1 MQQLFPPLSR
11 EPFPPIVPRL
21 EEEISFRDLA
31 LHRTGFHLG
40 GEKKSGHV
48 AIGGGGC
55 VESEESDRSLPGN
68 VQILIQK
75 KKSELA

>member
-1 MQQLFPPLSR
+1 MQQLFPLSR

-40 GEKKSGHV
+40 GEKKKV
-48 AIGGGGC
+48 ATWPLDG
-55 VESEESDRSLPGN
+55 VDAWK
-68 VQILIQK
+68 VK
-75 KKSELA
+75 KAIDLFLETFKF